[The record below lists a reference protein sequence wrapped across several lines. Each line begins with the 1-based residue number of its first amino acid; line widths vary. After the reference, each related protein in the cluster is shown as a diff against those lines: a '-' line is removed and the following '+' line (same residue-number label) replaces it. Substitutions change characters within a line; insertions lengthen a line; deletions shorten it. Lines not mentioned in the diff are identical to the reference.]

1 MLACWRCPRPF
12 FFFNPCA
19 QFCHQADLGAVI
31 TMKHRAPCRYSLTTM
46 PAQLLAPVKQQKTI
60 GWSAAAS
67 IKCAAGRASQADSWE
82 VVCRGKAEGV
92 CRGKVALRDLLE
104 KLRGWGSVGSG
115 AHLAQMLWSKPP
127 RFKAAA
133 SAAWTP
139 AEPAF
144 CSAKK
149 KNMIKAG
156 AWAELLFFSS
166 RIQPAAAWK
175 GNGLIKG
182 WAVLQAALEFKVRLS
197 EPIPYQELR
206 GFVQLIPFKQRK
218 PSNTLWTG
226 TTR

>member
-1 MLACWRCPRPF
+1 MFKTFAVNTSTRHRCARLLKMSKAFF

-19 QFCHQADLGAVI
+19 QFCHQAELGAVI
-31 TMKHRAPCRYSLTTM
+31 TAKHRAPCRYSLTTM

-67 IKCAAGRASQADSWE
+67 IECAAGRASQADSWE

-104 KLRGWGSVGSG
+104 KLRGSGSVGSS

-149 KNMIKAG
+149 KKYDKS
-156 AWAELLFFSS
+156 WCLS
-166 RIQPAAAWK
+166 RAV
-175 GNGLIKG
+175 
-182 WAVLQAALEFKVRLS
+182 VLQLEDPASCSVERKRLNKRLS
-197 EPIPYQELR
+197 C
-206 GFVQLIPFKQRK
+206 F
-218 PSNTLWTG
+218 TG
-226 TTR
+226 CTGI